1 MKSGANIQD
10 QQAIYRMAN
19 DDKTAEEISTVLG
32 IHESVVKSFVE
43 AHKGKAK
50 GKTAEK

>member
-10 QQAIYRMAN
+10 QQAIYRMT
-19 DDKTAEEISTVLG
+19 DDGKGVEEISAVLG
-32 IHESVVKSFVE
+32 IHESVVKSFAE

-50 GKTAEK
+50 SKTAEK